1 MHVQGRVRRAQVR
14 DEHQRQRRSGK
25 LAATLRLGEFAT
37 VNSDVAVAVR
47 VGKSGEWK
55 PVSDRGELCGK
66 IVDGDP
72 TPCPEVDKSRAL
84 KVNVDLAKKGI
95 TQVGE
100 EIFVKFVQNL
110 GLNEFGNPAVRR
122 WTGTGKV

>member
-1 MHVQGRVRRAQVR
+1 MR
-14 DEHQRQRRSGK
+14 DEHQCQRRHWK
-25 LAATLRLGEFAT
+25 ARRDAPPRRVYAT

-47 VGKSGEWK
+47 VDKSGEWK

-84 KVNVDLAKKGI
+84 KVNIDLAKKGI

-110 GLNEFGNPAVRR
+110 GLNEFGNPRVRDGQVWER
-122 WTGTGKV
+122 SNCFCGSLSG